1 MAKIIRVNE
10 NFNITLKKFN
20 KTLGPLLST
29 YEESFREDYII

>member
-1 MAKIIRVNE
+1 MAKIIRITE

-29 YEESFREDYII
+29 YEESFREDYIV